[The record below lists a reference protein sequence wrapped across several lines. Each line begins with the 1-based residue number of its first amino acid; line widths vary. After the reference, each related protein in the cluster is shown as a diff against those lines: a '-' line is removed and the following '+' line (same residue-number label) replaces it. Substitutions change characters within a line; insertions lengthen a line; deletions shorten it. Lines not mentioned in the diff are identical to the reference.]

1 MEERID
7 NETVQQ
13 IDLISMLKDIGREW
27 LTILLLAIAA
37 ALFADIWIC
46 ATYQPEYRTSTTFV
60 VTAKGMNNN
69 IYQNLNSTKELASQF
84 TEILGSNVLKK
95 KVAQDLGMNNLNVK
109 TSVDL
114 VPETNLITFSVKA
127 GTAAESYRVLQSVM
141 ENYNT
146 VSDYAIKNVIIETI
160 QQPSVAMAP
169 INPLDEKRTVM
180 KVFVVAAGCLI
191 ALLAG
196 ISYIRDT
203 IKNPG
208 EVSTKLDTR
217 LLGTIAYEKK
227 SKALSMKR
235 KKDYLSMLIQN
246 PLRSFAYVES
256 SKMAASRVRSYMDK
270 EDAKVLLVTSVM
282 ENEGKSTVAANLA
295 LSLAQEGSRVMLIDC
310 DFRKPAQALSMKRKK
325 DYLSM
330 LIQNPLR
337 SFAYVES
344 SKMAASRVRSYMD
357 KEDAKVLLVTSVME
371 NEGKSTVA
379 ANLALSLAQEGSRV
393 MLIDC
398 DFRKPAQYKI
408 FNVRDNEETDLGDVL
423 INHASTEK
431 IIRNWNN
438 SGLYMILNKTSSNAI
453 ETLLK
458 SMTLKQII
466 AFCRE
471 KMDYVVIDTSPLALV
486 ADTEELAQMTDASV
500 LVVRQDTVL
509 TKDIND
515 AIDILNNTRG
525 KVLGCILN
533 GVTSQNMAGSGHYG
547 YGGHYGKRA

>member
-1 MEERID
+1 
-7 NETVQQ
+7 
-13 IDLISMLKDIGREW
+13 
-27 LTILLLAIAA
+27 
-37 ALFADIWIC
+37 
-46 ATYQPEYRTSTTFV
+46 
-60 VTAKGMNNN
+60 
-69 IYQNLNSTKELASQF
+69 
-84 TEILGSNVLKK
+84 
-95 KVAQDLGMNNLNVK
+95 
-109 TSVDL
+109 
-114 VPETNLITFSVKA
+114 
-127 GTAAESYRVLQSVM
+127 
-141 ENYNT
+141 
-146 VSDYAIKNVIIETI
+146 
-160 QQPSVAMAP
+160 
-169 INPLDEKRTVM
+169 
-180 KVFVVAAGCLI
+180 
-191 ALLAG
+191 
-196 ISYIRDT
+196 
-203 IKNPG
+203 
-208 EVSTKLDTR
+208 
-217 LLGTIAYEKK
+217 
-227 SKALSMKR
+227 
-235 KKDYLSMLIQN
+235 MLIQN

-256 SKMAASRVRSYMDK
+256 SKMAAYRVRSYMDK
-270 EDAKVLLVTSVM
+270 V
-282 ENEGKSTVAANLA
+282 
-295 LSLAQEGSRVMLIDC
+295 
-310 DFRKPAQALSMKRKK
+310 
-325 DYLSM
+325 
-330 LIQNPLR
+330 
-337 SFAYVES
+337 
-344 SKMAASRVRSYMD
+344 
-357 KEDAKVLLVTSVME
+357 DAKVLLVTSVME

>member
-7 NETVQQ
+7 SENVQQ
-13 IDLISMLKDIGREW
+13 IDLISMLKDIRREW
-27 LTILLLAIAA
+27 ITILLLSIAA

-46 ATYQPEYRTSTTFV
+46 ATYQPEYKTSTTFV
-60 VTAKGMNNN
+60 VTAKGMNSN
-69 IYQNLNSTKELASQF
+69 IYQNLTSTKDLAQQF

-95 KVAQDLGMNNLNVK
+95 KVAQDIGVNSLDVE

-114 VPETNLITFSVKA
+114 VPETNLITLSVKA
-127 GTAAESYRVLQSVM
+127 KTAAESYRVLRSVM

-160 QQPSVAMAP
+160 QQPSVAMSP
-169 INPLDEKRTVM
+169 SNPLNEKRMVL
-180 KVFVVAAGCLI
+180 KVFLIAAGCLI
-191 ALLAG
+191 VLVAG

-208 EVSTKLDTR
+208 EVSSKLDTR

-227 SKALSMKR
+227 SKSLSMNR
-235 KKDYLSMLIQN
+235 KKGYLSMLISN

-270 EDAKVLLVTSVM
+270 EQAKVLLVTSVM

-295 LSLAQEGSRVMLIDC
+295 LSLAQEGNRVMLMDC
-310 DFRKPAQALSMKRKK
+310 DFRKPAQ
-325 DYLSM
+325 
-330 LIQNPLR
+330 
-337 SFAYVES
+337 F
-344 SKMAASRVRSYMD
+344 
-357 KEDAKVLLVTSVME
+357 
-371 NEGKSTVA
+371 
-379 ANLALSLAQEGSRV
+379 
-393 MLIDC
+393 
-398 DFRKPAQYKI
+398 KI
-408 FNVRDNEETDLGDVL
+408 FDVRDNEETDLGDVL
-423 INHASTEK
+423 INHKSADR
-431 IIRNWNN
+431 IIRNWNDSN
-438 SGLYMILNKTSSNAI
+438 LYMILNKTSSNSI

-458 SMTLKQII
+458 STTLKQII

-471 KMDYVVIDTSPLALV
+471 RMDYVVVDTSPLALV

-509 TKDIND
+509 AKDIND

-525 KVLGCILN
+525 KVIGCILN
-533 GVTSQNMAGSGHYG
+533 GTASQSTGGNSHYR

>member
-7 NETVQQ
+7 SENVQQ

-27 LTILLLAIAA
+27 ITILLLSIAA

-46 ATYQPEYRTSTTFV
+46 ATYQPEYKTSTTFV
-60 VTAKGMNNN
+60 VTAKGMNSN
-69 IYQNLNSTKELASQF
+69 IYQNLTSTKDLAQQF

-95 KVAQDLGMNNLNVK
+95 KVAQDIGVNSLDVE

-114 VPETNLITFSVKA
+114 VPETNLITLSVKA
-127 GTAAESYRVLQSVM
+127 KTAAESYRVLRSVM

-160 QQPSVAMAP
+160 QQPSVAMSP
-169 INPLDEKRTVM
+169 SNPLNEKRMVL
-180 KVFVVAAGCLI
+180 KVFLIAAGCLI
-191 ALLAG
+191 VLVAG

-208 EVSTKLDTR
+208 EVSSKLDTR

-227 SKALSMKR
+227 SKSLSMNR
-235 KKDYLSMLIQN
+235 KKGYLSMLISN

-270 EDAKVLLVTSVM
+270 EQAKVLLVTSVM

-295 LSLAQEGSRVMLIDC
+295 LSLAQEGNRVMLMDC
-310 DFRKPAQALSMKRKK
+310 DFRKPAQ
-325 DYLSM
+325 
-330 LIQNPLR
+330 
-337 SFAYVES
+337 F
-344 SKMAASRVRSYMD
+344 
-357 KEDAKVLLVTSVME
+357 
-371 NEGKSTVA
+371 
-379 ANLALSLAQEGSRV
+379 
-393 MLIDC
+393 
-398 DFRKPAQYKI
+398 KI
-408 FNVRDNEETDLGDVL
+408 FDVRDNEETDLGDVL
-423 INHASTEK
+423 INHKSADR
-431 IIRNWNN
+431 IIRNWNDSN
-438 SGLYMILNKTSSNAI
+438 LYMILNKTSSNSI

-458 SMTLKQII
+458 STTLKQII

-471 KMDYVVIDTSPLALV
+471 RMDYVVVDTSPLALV
-486 ADTEELAQMTDASV
+486 ADTEELAQMTDASI

-509 TKDIND
+509 AKDIND

-525 KVLGCILN
+525 KVIGCILN
-533 GVTSQNMAGSGHYG
+533 GTASQSTGGNSHYR

>member
-1 MEERID
+1 MEERIE
-7 NETVQQ
+7 NEMVQQ

-27 LTILLLAIAA
+27 LTILLLAVSA
-37 ALFADIWIC
+37 ALFADIWLC
-46 ATYQPEYRTSTTFV
+46 ANYQPEYKTSTTFV

-69 IYQNLNSTKELASQF
+69 IYQNLKSTKELAGQF

-95 KVAQDLGMNNLNVK
+95 KVAQDLGMNSLDVE

-114 VPETNLITFSVKA
+114 VPETNLITLSVKA
-127 GTAAESYRVLQSVM
+127 GTAAESYRVLQSIM

-169 INPLDEKRTVM
+169 TNLLNEKRMAM
-180 KVFVVAAGCLI
+180 KVFIIAAGCLI
-191 ALLAG
+191 ILLAG

-208 EVSTKLDTR
+208 EVSIKLDTR

-227 SKALSMKR
+227 TKSLAMKR
-235 KKDYLSMLIQN
+235 KKGYLSMLVKN

-270 EDAKVLLVTSVM
+270 QNAKVLLVTSVM

-295 LSLAQEGSRVMLIDC
+295 LSLAQEGCKVML
-310 DFRKPAQALSMKRKK
+310 M
-325 DYLSM
+325 
-330 LIQNPLR
+330 
-337 SFAYVES
+337 
-344 SKMAASRVRSYMD
+344 
-357 KEDAKVLLVTSVME
+357 
-371 NEGKSTVA
+371 
-379 ANLALSLAQEGSRV
+379 
-393 MLIDC
+393 DC

-408 FNVRDNEETDLGDVL
+408 FDVRDNEETDLGDVL

-431 IIRNWNN
+431 IIRNWEN
-438 SGLYMILNKTSSNAI
+438 SSLYMILNKTSSNSI

-458 SMTLKQII
+458 STTLKQII
-466 AFCRE
+466 TFCRQ
-471 KMDYVVIDTSPLALV
+471 KMDYVIIDTSPLALV
-486 ADTEELAQMTDASV
+486 SDTEELAQMTDASV

-515 AIDILNNTRG
+515 AIDILNNTKG

-533 GVTSQNMAGSGHYG
+533 GTTSQNAGRNSYYG

>member
-7 NETVQQ
+7 SENVQQ

-27 LTILLLAIAA
+27 ITILLLSAAA

-46 ATYQPEYRTSTTFV
+46 ATYQPEYKTSTTFV
-60 VTAKGMNNN
+60 VTAKGMNSN
-69 IYQNLNSTKELASQF
+69 IYQNLTSTKDLAQQF

-95 KVAQDLGMNNLNVK
+95 KVAQDIGVNSLDVE

-114 VPETNLITFSVKA
+114 VPETNLITLSVKA
-127 GTAAESYRVLQSVM
+127 KTAAESYRVLRSVM

-160 QQPSVAMAP
+160 QQPSVAMSP
-169 INPLDEKRTVM
+169 SNPLNEKRMVL
-180 KVFVVAAGCLI
+180 KVFLIAAGCLI
-191 ALLAG
+191 VLVAG

-208 EVSTKLDTR
+208 EVSSKLDTR

-227 SKALSMKR
+227 SKSLSMNR
-235 KKDYLSMLIQN
+235 KKGYLSMLISN
-246 PLRSFAYVES
+246 PLRSFSYVES

-270 EDAKVLLVTSVM
+270 EQAKVLLVTSVM

-295 LSLAQEGSRVMLIDC
+295 LSLAQEGNRVMLMDC
-310 DFRKPAQALSMKRKK
+310 DFRKPAQ
-325 DYLSM
+325 
-330 LIQNPLR
+330 
-337 SFAYVES
+337 F
-344 SKMAASRVRSYMD
+344 
-357 KEDAKVLLVTSVME
+357 
-371 NEGKSTVA
+371 
-379 ANLALSLAQEGSRV
+379 
-393 MLIDC
+393 
-398 DFRKPAQYKI
+398 KI
-408 FNVRDNEETDLGDVL
+408 FDVRDNEETDLGDVL
-423 INHASTEK
+423 INHKSADR
-431 IIRNWNN
+431 IIRNWNDSN
-438 SGLYMILNKTSSNAI
+438 LYMILNKTSSNSI

-458 SMTLKQII
+458 STTLKQII

-471 KMDYVVIDTSPLALV
+471 RMDYVVVDTSPLALV

-509 TKDIND
+509 AKDIND

-525 KVLGCILN
+525 KVIGCILN
-533 GVTSQNMAGSGHYG
+533 GTASQSTGGNSHYR

>member
-7 NETVQQ
+7 SENVQQ

-27 LTILLLAIAA
+27 ITILLLSVAA

-46 ATYQPEYRTSTTFV
+46 ATYQPEYKTSTTFV
-60 VTAKGMNNN
+60 VTAKGMNSN
-69 IYQNLNSTKELASQF
+69 IYQNLSSTKDLAQQF

-95 KVAQDLGMNNLNVK
+95 KVAQDIGVNSLDVE

-114 VPETNLITFSVKA
+114 VPETNLITLSVKA
-127 GTAAESYRVLQSVM
+127 KTAAESYRVLQSVM

-160 QQPSVAMAP
+160 QQPSVAMSP
-169 INPLDEKRTVM
+169 SNPLNEKRMVL
-180 KVFVVAAGCLI
+180 KVFLIAAGCLI
-191 ALLAG
+191 VLVAG

-208 EVSTKLDTR
+208 EVSSKLDTR

-227 SKALSMKR
+227 SKSLSMNR
-235 KKDYLSMLIQN
+235 KKGYLSMLISN

-270 EDAKVLLVTSVM
+270 EQAKVLLVTSVM

-295 LSLAQEGSRVMLIDC
+295 LSLAQEGNRVMLMDC
-310 DFRKPAQALSMKRKK
+310 DFRKPAQ
-325 DYLSM
+325 
-330 LIQNPLR
+330 
-337 SFAYVES
+337 F
-344 SKMAASRVRSYMD
+344 
-357 KEDAKVLLVTSVME
+357 
-371 NEGKSTVA
+371 
-379 ANLALSLAQEGSRV
+379 
-393 MLIDC
+393 
-398 DFRKPAQYKI
+398 KI
-408 FNVRDNEETDLGDVL
+408 FDVRDNEETDLGDVL
-423 INHASTEK
+423 INHKSADR
-431 IIRNWNN
+431 IIRNWNESN
-438 SGLYMILNKTSSNAI
+438 LYMILNKTSSNSI

-458 SMTLKQII
+458 STTLKQII
-466 AFCRE
+466 SFCRE
-471 KMDYVVIDTSPLALV
+471 RMDYVVVDTSPLALV

-525 KVLGCILN
+525 KVIGCILN
-533 GVTSQNMAGSGHYG
+533 GTASQSTGGNSHYR

>member
-7 NETVQQ
+7 SENVQQ

-27 LTILLLAIAA
+27 ITILLLSIAA

-46 ATYQPEYRTSTTFV
+46 ATYQPEYKTSTTFV
-60 VTAKGMNNN
+60 VTAKGMNSN
-69 IYQNLNSTKELASQF
+69 IYQNLSSTKDLAQQF

-95 KVAQDLGMNNLNVK
+95 KVAQDIGVNSLDVE

-114 VPETNLITFSVKA
+114 VPETNLITLSVKA
-127 GTAAESYRVLQSVM
+127 KTAAESYRVLRSVM

-160 QQPSVAMAP
+160 QQPSVAMSP
-169 INPLDEKRTVM
+169 SNPLNEKRMVL
-180 KVFVVAAGCLI
+180 KVFLIAVGCLI
-191 ALLAG
+191 VLVAG

-208 EVSTKLDTR
+208 EVSSKLDTR

-227 SKALSMKR
+227 SKSLSMNR
-235 KKDYLSMLIQN
+235 KKGYLSMLISN

-270 EDAKVLLVTSVM
+270 EQAKVLLVTSVM

-295 LSLAQEGSRVMLIDC
+295 LSLAQEGNRVMLMDC
-310 DFRKPAQALSMKRKK
+310 DFRKPAQ
-325 DYLSM
+325 
-330 LIQNPLR
+330 
-337 SFAYVES
+337 F
-344 SKMAASRVRSYMD
+344 
-357 KEDAKVLLVTSVME
+357 
-371 NEGKSTVA
+371 
-379 ANLALSLAQEGSRV
+379 
-393 MLIDC
+393 
-398 DFRKPAQYKI
+398 KI
-408 FNVRDNEETDLGDVL
+408 FDVRDNEETDLGDVL
-423 INHASTEK
+423 INHKSADR
-431 IIRNWNN
+431 IIRNWNDSN
-438 SGLYMILNKTSSNAI
+438 LYMILNKTSSNSI

-458 SMTLKQII
+458 STTLKQII

-471 KMDYVVIDTSPLALV
+471 RMDYVVVDTSPLALV

-509 TKDIND
+509 AKDIND

-525 KVLGCILN
+525 KVIGCILN
-533 GVTSQNMAGSGHYG
+533 GTASQSTGGNSHYR

>member
-7 NETVQQ
+7 SENVQQ

-27 LTILLLAIAA
+27 ITILLLSIAA
-37 ALFADIWIC
+37 ALFADIWVC
-46 ATYQPEYRTSTTFV
+46 ATYQPEYKTSTTFV
-60 VTAKGMNNN
+60 VTAKGMNSN
-69 IYQNLNSTKELASQF
+69 IYQNLTSTKDLAQQF

-95 KVAQDLGMNNLNVK
+95 KVAQDIGVNSLDVE

-114 VPETNLITFSVKA
+114 VPETNLITLSVKA
-127 GTAAESYRVLQSVM
+127 KTAAESYRVLRSVM

-160 QQPSVAMAP
+160 QQPSVAMSP
-169 INPLDEKRTVM
+169 SNPLNEKRMVL
-180 KVFVVAAGCLI
+180 KVFLIAAGCLI
-191 ALLAG
+191 VLVAG

-208 EVSTKLDTR
+208 EVSSKLDTR

-227 SKALSMKR
+227 SKSLSMNR
-235 KKDYLSMLIQN
+235 KKGYLSMLISN

-270 EDAKVLLVTSVM
+270 EQAKVLLVTSVM

-295 LSLAQEGSRVMLIDC
+295 LSLAQEGNRVMLMDC
-310 DFRKPAQALSMKRKK
+310 DFRKPAQ
-325 DYLSM
+325 
-330 LIQNPLR
+330 
-337 SFAYVES
+337 F
-344 SKMAASRVRSYMD
+344 
-357 KEDAKVLLVTSVME
+357 
-371 NEGKSTVA
+371 
-379 ANLALSLAQEGSRV
+379 
-393 MLIDC
+393 
-398 DFRKPAQYKI
+398 KI
-408 FNVRDNEETDLGDVL
+408 FDVRDNEETDLGDVL
-423 INHASTEK
+423 INHKSADR
-431 IIRNWNN
+431 IIRNWNDSN
-438 SGLYMILNKTSSNAI
+438 LYMILNKTSSNSI

-458 SMTLKQII
+458 STTLKQII

-471 KMDYVVIDTSPLALV
+471 RMDYVVVDTSPLALV

-509 TKDIND
+509 AKDIND

-525 KVLGCILN
+525 KVIGCILN
-533 GVTSQNMAGSGHYG
+533 GTASQSTGGNSHYR

>member
-7 NETVQQ
+7 SENVQQ

-27 LTILLLAIAA
+27 ITIPLLSIAA

-46 ATYQPEYRTSTTFV
+46 ATYQPEYKTSTTFV
-60 VTAKGMNNN
+60 VTAKGMNSN
-69 IYQNLNSTKELASQF
+69 IYQNLTSTKDLAQQF

-95 KVAQDLGMNNLNVK
+95 KVAQDIGVNSLDVE

-114 VPETNLITFSVKA
+114 VPETNLITLSVKA
-127 GTAAESYRVLQSVM
+127 KTAAESYRVLRSVM

-160 QQPSVAMAP
+160 QQPSVAMSP
-169 INPLDEKRTVM
+169 SNPLNEKRMVL
-180 KVFVVAAGCLI
+180 KVFLIAAGCLI
-191 ALLAG
+191 VLVAG

-208 EVSTKLDTR
+208 EVSSKLDTR

-227 SKALSMKR
+227 SKSLSMNR
-235 KKDYLSMLIQN
+235 KKGYLSMLISN

-270 EDAKVLLVTSVM
+270 EQAKVLLVTSVM

-295 LSLAQEGSRVMLIDC
+295 LSLAQEGNRVMLMDC
-310 DFRKPAQALSMKRKK
+310 DFRKPAQ
-325 DYLSM
+325 
-330 LIQNPLR
+330 
-337 SFAYVES
+337 F
-344 SKMAASRVRSYMD
+344 
-357 KEDAKVLLVTSVME
+357 
-371 NEGKSTVA
+371 
-379 ANLALSLAQEGSRV
+379 
-393 MLIDC
+393 
-398 DFRKPAQYKI
+398 KI
-408 FNVRDNEETDLGDVL
+408 FDVRDNEETDLGDVL
-423 INHASTEK
+423 INHKSADR
-431 IIRNWNN
+431 IIRNWNDSN
-438 SGLYMILNKTSSNAI
+438 LYMILNKTSSNSI

-458 SMTLKQII
+458 STTLKQII

-471 KMDYVVIDTSPLALV
+471 RMDYVVVDTSPLALV

-509 TKDIND
+509 AKDIND

-525 KVLGCILN
+525 KVIGCILN
-533 GVTSQNMAGSGHYG
+533 GTASQSTGGNSHYR